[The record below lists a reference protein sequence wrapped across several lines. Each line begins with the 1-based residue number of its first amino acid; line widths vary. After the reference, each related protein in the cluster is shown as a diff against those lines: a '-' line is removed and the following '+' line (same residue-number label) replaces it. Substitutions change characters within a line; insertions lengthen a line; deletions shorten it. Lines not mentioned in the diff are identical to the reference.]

1 MNLPPPH
8 GLTVQLG
15 ERLDSLADGL
25 AAMLREPRDDAFA
38 GDVVCV
44 PGPGVQR
51 WLAQRLSTRL
61 GAVQGDGVCAG
72 IAFDDV
78 RRVCDRAV
86 AAGAGYDPDDDPWA
100 VERLVWAVLRA
111 FEQAAGEPWF
121 APVADH
127 LAGGDAA
134 RPGRRYATAARL
146 AGLFS
151 RWLQWRPVELEQ
163 WLTRDDRWQ
172 ARLWRRVCDVV
183 EGPDPFER
191 RRRALRV
198 LAAEPGLVELP
209 QTWHIF
215 APPQVAPGVV
225 ETVAALAAHRSVHVW
240 VAAPGVAVAAD
251 ARWRHDYPLA
261 SLGEAR
267 RRATAG
273 WLAVARVRDVPSTN
287 APPRTLLQRL
297 QADVCGSAGS
307 DLADL
312 VPDSA
317 DRSVQVHSSHGPER
331 QVEVLRDVLVD
342 LLQRDPSLEPRHM
355 VVLTPDIATYGPLV
369 RARCGLDP
377 AASPGLHPA
386 HGIRVAVADRSPRQA
401 NPVLDVLSRVL
412 DLCTSRAEVAEFLDL
427 CAAPPVA
434 RRFGFGDESSIERIG
449 VMLRGA
455 GTRWGIDS
463 TTRQRF
469 GVGVLSQNTWQAGL
483 NRLLLGVTMSE
494 RDLVS
499 IGTAIPYDLVES
511 QDVWLLGSLAELA
524 GRLREAVD
532 LFGTPA
538 SPLEWSARFRT
549 VVLGRPDP
557 DAGVVGGLVSVPARD
572 GWQVSQAHAQLSS
585 LAETAGADAPRLSL
599 GDVKVLVRDRLQGHR
614 ARSALLTGNL
624 TVAEIDAL
632 PQVPHRVVVL
642 LGLDE
647 QQFPRPVVADGDD
660 PLPRQAGEPDPS
672 LDDRQAFLDAL
683 MAAEETFVVIHRGRD
698 TRTND
703 EVPAPIPVR
712 DLVTSAEACHRRV
725 VTSHRLQPYDLA
737 TFAAGGPVSYDAAAA
752 AGAAALANGRAPGAP
767 GPRDRSDIRGLPP
780 ATPADQVSIDDL
792 ISFLRH
798 PLKHFLRLRA
808 GITDAWSD
816 DPADQIPVELNGLEE
831 WAVKER
837 LLQARLAGHDRPTV
851 ENSERLRGELP
862 PGALGGSAL
871 IRALD
876 QVDQVVTRLAP
887 IVARSARE
895 VPVSLRLAGGI
906 LLTGLVRTH
915 DGLVAL
921 PVIGYVKGRDW
932 ADLWV
937 RLLAVAAAAPRDE
950 PWEGVLVG
958 RDGIR
963 RLRAPADPAAHLVDI
978 LTLYL
983 QGLDAVVLL
992 PPDTAFALA
1001 EARAQGRGDDKKPR
1015 DRWRFE
1021 SGGWR
1026 GFAPPDFDG
1035 LLDHVGPDGLA
1046 RGVER
1051 LADRIYR
1058 PVVVATLR

>member
-1 MNLPPPH
+1 
-8 GLTVQLG
+8 
-15 ERLDSLADGL
+15 
-25 AAMLREPRDDAFA
+25 
-38 GDVVCV
+38 
-44 PGPGVQR
+44 
-51 WLAQRLSTRL
+51 
-61 GAVQGDGVCAG
+61 
-72 IAFDDV
+72 
-78 RRVCDRAV
+78 
-86 AAGAGYDPDDDPWA
+86 
-100 VERLVWAVLRA
+100 
-111 FEQAAGEPWF
+111 
-121 APVADH
+121 
-127 LAGGDAA
+127 
-134 RPGRRYATAARL
+134 
-146 AGLFS
+146 
-151 RWLQWRPVELEQ
+151 
-163 WLTRDDRWQ
+163 
-172 ARLWRRVCDVV
+172 VV

-198 LAAEPGLVELP
+198 LAAEPGLVDLP

-342 LLQRDPSLEPRHM
+342 LLQRDPSLEP
-355 VVLTPDIATYGPLV
+355 ATWWCSPPTSPPTDPSSGLAAAWIRPRV
-369 RARCGLDP
+369 RSSPRPASVAVPTSPARRIRARRAQQGARP
-377 AASPGLHPA
+377 
-386 HGIRVAVADRSPRQA
+386 
-401 NPVLDVLSRVL
+401 
-412 DLCTSRAEVAEFLDL
+412 CTSRAEVAGFLDL

-549 VVLGRPDP
+549 VELGRPDP

-1001 EARAQGRGDDKKPR
+1001 EARAQGRGVDKKPR